1 MNYKQIPVNAP
12 KCPVDSYSKDGAM
25 RIVKPELPRQG
36 YAFTMSA
43 HTETEEGEGQL
54 KLGTHRHFS
63 VYCDEPERIGGKD
76 AHPQPLCYIA
86 MGLGF

>member
-1 MNYKQIPVNAP
+1 MEQPLDPRKDSSAP
-12 KCPVDSYSKDGAM
+12 GERTID
-25 RIVKPELPRQG
+25 KPELPRQG

-43 HTETEEGEGQL
+43 HTEAQGGEGQI